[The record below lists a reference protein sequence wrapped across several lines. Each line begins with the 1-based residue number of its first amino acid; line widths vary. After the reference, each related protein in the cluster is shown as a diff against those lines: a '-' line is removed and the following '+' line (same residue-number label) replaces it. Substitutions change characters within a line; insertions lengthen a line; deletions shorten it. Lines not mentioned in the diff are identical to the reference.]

1 MIVDVQNNEIFNK
14 MVNDIF
20 IRGMKLIIS
29 FMNSLHNQILKSQ
42 KMLG

>member
-29 FMNSLHNQILKSQ
+29 FMNSLHNHILKSQ